1 MGFNFVIIITVYKE
15 ANMTKRTVTDLDVA
29 GKRVIVRV
37 DFNVP
42 LKDGVITDDNRIVGA
57 LPTIKYLVENNAK
70 VILMSHLGK
79 VNHKDAEKTEADKAK
94 NNMAPV
100 AVRLQEYLPGVEVTF
115 VPVTRGK
122 ELEDAVAALEG
133 GNVVLMQNTRYEAG
147 ESKNDEGLAA
157 YWAGLG
163 DLFVEDAFG
172 SVHRAHA
179 STVGIASQLPSALG
193 FLVEK
198 EVKFLS
204 EAIYSPKR
212 PFVAILGGAKVSDKI
227 NVIENLLDVA
237 DKVIVGGGM
246 AYTFYKAMGREI
258 GTSLVEM
265 DRIDVAKAIM
275 EKAGDKLVLPVDTV
289 VASEFSAD
297 AEPVVV
303 PADGIPAD
311 MMGLDIGPKSI
322 ELFTKELQGAQTVV
336 WNGPMGVFE
345 FDAFAKGTL
354 AICIAITELPGALT
368 VIGGGDSAAAAIQ
381 LGFKDKISHISTGGG
396 ASLEFMEGKEL
407 PGIAVIQDK

>member
-1 MGFNFVIIITVYKE
+1 
-15 ANMTKRTVTDLDVA
+15 MTKRTVSDLDVA

-42 LKDGVITDDNRIVGA
+42 LKDGVITDDNRINGA
-57 LPTIKYLVENNAK
+57 LPTIKYLIENNAK

-79 VNHKDAEKTEADKAK
+79 VDHKDPVKTEADKAK
-94 NNMAPV
+94 NDMAPV
-100 AVRLQEYLPGVEVTF
+100 AVRLQKLLPETKVNF

-122 ELEDAVAALEG
+122 ALEDAVEALQDGEI
-133 GNVVLMQNTRYEAG
+133 VLMQNTRYELG
-147 ESKNDEGLAA
+147 ESKNDVNLAK
-157 YWAGLG
+157 YWASLG
-163 DLFVEDAFG
+163 DLFVTDAFG

-179 STVGIASQLPSALG
+179 STVGIAEILPSALG

-204 EAIYSPKR
+204 EAIYAPKH

-227 NVIENLLDVA
+227 SVIENLLDVA

-246 AYTFYKAMGREI
+246 AYTFYKAMGYEI

-265 DRIDVAKAIM
+265 DRLDIAKTII
-275 EKAGDKLVLPVDTV
+275 EKAGDKLILPVDTV
-289 VASEFSAD
+289 VAPAFAAD
-297 AEPVVV
+297 ATPTVVDADKM
-303 PADGIPAD
+303 PADQ
-311 MMGLDIGPKSI
+311 MGLDIGPKSI
-322 ELFTKELQGAQTVV
+322 AEFKEALKDAKTVV

-345 FDAFAKGTL
+345 FPAFATGTL
-354 AICIAITELPGALT
+354 EVCKAITEIPGVLS

-381 LGFKDKISHISTGGG
+381 LGFKDDITHISTGGG

-407 PGIAVIQDK
+407 PGIAAIQDK